1 MSIVKVGDINIYYES
16 HGEGEALVFISGIDA
31 SYGYLHTGESGSES
45 LRNNLCSWDF
55 CCRYAG
61 SGQILKLGS

>member
-31 SYGYLHTGESGSES
+31 SSVYLHTRGSGSES
-45 LRNNLCSWDF
+45 LRNNLWSWDF
-55 CCRYAG
+55 CNQYAG
-61 SGQILKLGS
+61 LGQIL